1 MRGKKNFF
9 SSFAGVFLIF
19 GIVMVLFSWDTILY
33 SFQEPIDI
41 YEDGYDF
48 AKEGKGGHIDTTL
61 YASLDVAASLTTT
74 TTRRGSTVSSS
85 TNYYYIIPVF
95 TEKGEEYFVCVEV
108 SESDRSKYEALADA
122 TWDYLLDETAEDV
135 NHPGIKFTGT
145 VKKLDDEVYEYMKDW
160 FREAEWFESDA
171 DINERVLPLVLEE
184 LNFENRNGLLIADV
198 VLFALAIVFFILG
211 KKRDKKLEEQEE
223 AFRQQVQVVNNDEVY
238 INLPMGSYPRSEL
251 ERVEA
256 FLSANNKVQAIA
268 AFRDITG
275 CGLAEAKEVVDNWYK
290 YYI

>member
-1 MRGKKNFF
+1 
-9 SSFAGVFLIF
+9 
-19 GIVMVLFSWDTILY
+19 
-33 SFQEPIDI
+33 
-41 YEDGYDF
+41 
-48 AKEGKGGHIDTTL
+48 
-61 YASLDVAASLTTT
+61 
-74 TTRRGSTVSSS
+74 
-85 TNYYYIIPVF
+85 
-95 TEKGEEYFVCVEV
+95 
-108 SESDRSKYEALADA
+108 
-122 TWDYLLDETAEDV
+122 
-135 NHPGIKFTGT
+135 
-145 VKKLDDEVYEYMKDW
+145 MKDW

-184 LNFENRNGLLIADV
+184 LNFENRNGLLIADI